1 MQLSEAAKVK
11 ARQER
16 LLREESAA
24 RTSEAIAAEH
34 TRLTLEQERLATES
48 YVCVWYAHCTASFLA
63 WSKCSLDTV
72 CAVRVGYFLL
82 QEGQARGVSGQCLA
96 FLAIAGPGVLKF
108 IPSPCPV
115 V

>member
-48 YVCVWYAHCTASFLA
+48 YVCVYGMHTALHPS
-63 WSKCSLDTV
+63 WHGRSV
-72 CAVRVGYFLL
+72 LL
-82 QEGQARGVSGQCLA
+82 TLCVLCVLGISCCRKAKLEAYQVSVW
-96 FLAIAGPGVLKF
+96 F
-108 IPSPCPV
+108 S
-115 V
+115 